1 MNGIYVNY
9 DPFSMESQVL
19 IVEKGKTIGQTY
31 YKSELNQLAEQIATY
46 AKDNSLEDLHV
57 FVRAPGVFYTSLE
70 NRIKDKIKKYSLT
83 KITLEKV

>member
-9 DPFSMESQVL
+9 DPFSMESQIL
-19 IVEKGKTIGQTY
+19 IVENGQTIGQTY
-31 YKSELNQLAEQIATY
+31 YKSELNQLAEQIALY
-46 AKDNSLEDLHV
+46 AKESSLDDLRV

-70 NRIKDKIKKYSLT
+70 NRINDKIKKYSLT